1 MIRPRH
7 VVVVTDRPEPLREMV
22 DALKAGGFQVHVTP
36 ALHGELSPDLAM
48 VDVTSG
54 NTWSAAE
61 FLAGGRLVLVV
72 DNVEDLRRGFELGA
86 EDCVRP
92 GAFPDEVAAR
102 VEAVLRRTGSPP
114 GAPAGEPA
122 VYADRRLWV
131 NFGSRQVWVAGRPAQ
146 LTPREFR
153 LLQYF
158 LRHRDET
165 LSHEAILAD
174 VWGRQLEGGRPTE
187 VLKQYIWRL
196 RQKVEVDP
204 DAPEAIL
211 TVPGVGYRFAAPEA

>member
-1 MIRPRH
+1 MIRARH
-7 VVVVTDRPEPLREMV
+7 VVVVSSRPEPLAPLL
-22 DALKAGGFQVHVTP
+22 DALRAGGYHVHVVDG
-36 ALHGELSPDLAM
+36 LRGELVHDLAI
-48 VDVTSG
+48 VDVTPG
-54 NTWSAAE
+54 DAWSAAE
-61 FLAGGRLVLVV
+61 FLAAGRLMLVV
-72 DNVEDLRRGFELGA
+72 DNTADLRRGFALGA
-86 EDCVRP
+86 EDCIRP
-92 GAFPDEVAAR
+92 DAYPDEVAAR
-102 VEAVLRRTGSPP
+102 ADAVLRRTGAPP
-114 GAPAGEPA
+114 GSGGGEPV

-153 LLQYF
+153 LLQHF

-165 LSHEAILAD
+165 LSHEDILSS
-174 VWGRQLEGGRPTE
+174 VWGRPLEGGRPTE

-211 TVPGVGYRFAAPEA
+211 TVPGVGYRFATPDA

>member
-7 VVVVTDRPEPLREMV
+7 VLVVTHRPAVLAPIV
-22 DALKAGGFQVHVTP
+22 DALRVGGFQVQVVEGL
-36 ALHGELSPDLAM
+36 AGELSPDLAV
-48 VDVTSG
+48 VDVTDG
-54 NTWSAAE
+54 AAWAAAE
-61 FLAGGRLVLVV
+61 FLAAGHLMLVV
-72 DNVEDLRRGFELGA
+72 NDTADLRRGFELGA

-92 GAFPDEVAAR
+92 EAFPDEVAAR
-102 VEAVLRRTGSPP
+102 AEAVLRRTGSPP
-114 GAPAGEPA
+114 GTVAGEPA

-153 LLQYF
+153 LLQHF
-158 LRHRDET
+158 LRHRGET

-174 VWGRQLEGGRPTE
+174 VWDRPLEGGRPTE

-204 DAPEAIL
+204 EAPEAIL
-211 TVPGVGYRFAAPEA
+211 TVPGVGYRFASREA